1 VSSTLPRIIN
11 ERNLTLAELREILEK
26 EERVRELTN
35 LERYTLEYARRF
47 SKENDPQRA
56 RAKVEELIKTFD
68 IPEDI
73 AVQLVNLKPQDP
85 GEIRLVFLPL
95 SKVFSEEDYKRI
107 LEIVN
112 SE

>member
-1 VSSTLPRIIN
+1 MLTKLPRVLS
-11 ERNLTLAELREILEK
+11 EKNLTFAELRDMLEK
-26 EERVRELTN
+26 EEKKRELSN
-35 LERYTLEYARRF
+35 LEKYTLEYARKF
-47 SKENDPQRA
+47 SKISDPE
-56 RAKVEELIKTFD
+56 RAKAIVERLVKEFD

-73 AVQLVNLKPQDP
+73 AVQLVNIKPQDP

-95 SKVFSEEDYKRI
+95 NKLFSEEDYKKI